1 MRANAIQFLHNAAIS
16 MSFIFIPSLAKELG
30 ANNLQ
35 IGFIGAANGVMIF
48 ASSYA
53 FGRAADI
60 YGRMR
65 FLRFGL
71 ALSVLSFFLQIFA
84 SDWIDLVLIRAFTGF
99 TIGIFIPPLLAYAYE
114 EGGPMGR
121 FSSYGS
127 LGWAIG
133 NLVAGLIAVYWGLFA
148 LSSLCFAAALAIS
161 LKLPAQEFKA
171 LKIPIFPTAVIRRNI
186 RVYAAYF
193 LRHTGANAAWIIFPL
208 FLADIGASP
217 FWIGIIYF
225 LNSGSQVLFMR
236 FADRFRD
243 EELVRAGVVFSV
255 LVFLGYGVA
264 SDYRQILPL
273 QFLLAA
279 SWSSLYVGS
288 VLYMAHRN
296 VEKATSLG
304 MLNSVISISGAIGP
318 LIGGAVAQLWGFR
331 AVMYAAALLSAS
343 GYLAS
348 RTGLSQAETGPRED

>member
-1 MRANAIQFLHNAAIS
+1 MRANAIQFLHNVAIS
-16 MSFIFIPSLAKELG
+16 LSFIFIPTLARELG
-30 ANNLQ
+30 ASNFQ
-35 IGFIGAANGVMIF
+35 IGLIGAANGVMIF
-48 ASSYA
+48 TSSYA

-60 YGRMR
+60 HGRTL
-65 FLRFGL
+65 FLRLGL
-71 ALSVLSFFLQIFA
+71 ALSTLSFFLQIFA
-84 SDWIDLVLIRAFTGF
+84 RNWVDLALIRAFVGF
-99 TIGIFIPPLLAYAYE
+99 TIGVFTPALLAYAYE
-114 EGGPMGR
+114 GGGPMGR

-133 NLVAGLIAVYWGLFA
+133 NLIAGLIAVYWGLFA

-161 LKLPAQEFKA
+161 LRLPAQEFQA
-171 LKIPIFPTAVIRRNI
+171 LEIPLFPVEVIRRNI

-193 LRHTGANAAWIIFPL
+193 LRHTGANAAWIVFPL
-208 FLADIGASP
+208 FLADLGASP

-236 FADRFRD
+236 FADRFGD

-255 LVFLGYGVA
+255 LVFLGYTMA
-264 SDYRQILPL
+264 SDYRQIIPL

-288 VLYMAHRN
+288 VLFMAHRN

-304 MLNSVISISGAIGP
+304 MLNSVISISGAVGP
-318 LIGGAVAQLWGFR
+318 LIGGTVAQLWGLR

-343 GYLAS
+343 GYLAG
-348 RTGLSQAETGPRED
+348 RALSPANADRSKN